1 MPLMMIMMI
10 IDMMMIITMR
20 IIMMMIVMMIII
32 MIIIMVI
39 IIIMVGLRLFEGGFD
54 RDVSTNTPIKNGRL
68 KNAGLRATTGGR

>member
-39 IIIMVGLRLFEGGFD
+39 IMVGLRLFEGGFD
-54 RDVSTNTPIKNGRL
+54 RDVSTYTPIKNGRL

>member
-54 RDVSTNTPIKNGRL
+54 RGSLNKINHCTQHVEFPTKIPVLT
-68 KNAGLRATTGGR
+68 